1 VSKGQVTVEL
11 FRGRLRLRWRWQK
24 KRQTLTIGADTTMG
38 RAVANQ
44 IARSIEAD
52 MLTGNY
58 DESRKKYRVDAEPEI
73 EVVPM
78 VQGFLKT
85 IDRPS
90 PKHHALLNHVKR
102 EWSDREVESVGVK
115 EARLFLE
122 GLRVSAA
129 TFSAYLF
136 ILRAIWEWKK
146 IEPNPWDAIVA
157 PKISRLAPDPFTQEE
172 VEQILKA
179 FEDSYY
185 LNYVKVLLATGCRP
199 GEVSA
204 LQWGDVKSNGMLTI
218 SRSWSDREHRV
229 KETKTGKI
237 RQIPMTSGL
246 RSLLDAL
253 TGEHQCSDLILPGKQ
268 GGHINPKDFLTKH
281 WRSTLKR
288 AGIRYRPTYRTR
300 HTVWSHAI
308 AEGMPVAEAA
318 EYAGNRSETMIRHY
332 VGRVSRS
339 KLPDF
344 LNSNQ
349 ESDRSID

>member
-1 VSKGQVTVEL
+1 
-11 FRGRLRLRWRWQK
+11 
-24 KRQTLTIGADTTMG
+24 LTIGADTAMG

-52 MLTGNY
+52 ILTGNY
-58 DESRKKYRVDAEPEI
+58 DESLKRYRVDDAAVVR
-73 EVVPM
+73 VVPM
-78 VQGFLKT
+78 VQDFLKT

-90 PKHHALLNHVKR
+90 PKHKALLNHIKR
-102 EWSDREVESVGVK
+102 EWGDREVESIGVK
-115 EARLFLE
+115 ESRLFLE
-122 GLRVSAA
+122 SLRVSAA

-136 ILRAIWEWKK
+136 ILRSIWDWKK
-146 IEPNPWDAIVA
+146 VEVNPWDAIVA
-157 PKISRLAPDPFTQEE
+157 PKISRSAPDPFTQEE

-179 FEDSYY
+179 FEGSYY

-204 LQWGDVKSNGMLTI
+204 LQWGDVKGGMLTI
-218 SRSWSDREHRV
+218 ARSWSDREHRV

-237 RQIPMTSGL
+237 RQVPMTAGL
-246 RSLLDAL
+246 RSLLASIL
-253 TGEHQCSDLILPGKQ
+253 RGEDSDLILPGSR
-268 GGHINPKDFLTKH
+268 GGHINPKEFLTRH
-281 WRSTLKR
+281 WRPTLKR

-344 LNSNQ
+344 LKENPIDV
-349 ESDRSID
+349 EVDRGEC

>member
-1 VSKGQVTVEL
+1 MSKGQVTVEL

-24 KRQTLTIGADTTMG
+24 KRQTLTIGADTEMG
-38 RAVANQ
+38 WAVANQ

-58 DESRKKYRVDAEPEI
+58 DETRKKYRVDAEPEL

-90 PKHHALLNHVKR
+90 PKHRALLNHVKR
-102 EWSDREVESVGVK
+102 EWSDRDVESIGVK

-122 GLRVSAA
+122 NLKSSAA

-136 ILRAIWEWKK
+136 ILRSIWEWKK

-172 VEQILKA
+172 VELILKA
-179 FEDSYY
+179 FEGSYY
-185 LNYVKVLLATGCRP
+185 LNYLKILLATGCRP

-204 LQWGDVKSNGMLTI
+204 LQWGDVKAGMLTI
-218 SRSWSDREHRV
+218 SRSWSDRELRV
-229 KETKTGKI
+229 KETKTGKV
-237 RQIPMTSGL
+237 RQIPITTGL
-246 RSLLDAL
+246 AAL
-253 TGEHQCSDLILPGKQ
+253 FAEMRGDRQSSDLIVPGKQ
-268 GGHINPKDFLTKH
+268 GGHINPRDFLVRH
-281 WRSTLKR
+281 WRPILKR
-288 AGIRYRPTYRTR
+288 SGIRYRPTYRTR

>member
-1 VSKGQVTVEL
+1 V
-11 FRGRLRLRWRWQK
+11 
-24 KRQTLTIGADTTMG
+24 LTIGADTAMG

-52 MLTGNY
+52 ILTGNY
-58 DESRKKYRVDAEPEI
+58 DESRKKYRVDDVPEVQ
-73 EVVPM
+73 VVPM
-78 VQGFLKT
+78 VQAFLVT
-85 IDRPS
+85 LDRPS
-90 PKHHALLNHVKR
+90 PKHRALLNHVKR
-102 EWSDREVESVGVK
+102 EWSDRDVESIGVK

-122 GLRVSAA
+122 NLKSSAA

-136 ILRAIWEWKK
+136 ILRSIWDWKK
-146 IEPNPWDAIVA
+146 VDPNPWDAIVA
-157 PKISRLAPDPFTQEE
+157 PKISRLAPDPFTQDE
-172 VEQILKA
+172 VDRILKA
-179 FEDSYY
+179 FTNSYY
-185 LNYVKVLLATGCRP
+185 LNYLRVLLATGCRP

-204 LQWGDVKSNGMLTI
+204 LTWGDVQSNGMLTI
-218 SRSWSDREHRV
+218 SRSWSDRELRV
-229 KETKTGKI
+229 KETKTGKV
-237 RQIPMTSGL
+237 RQIPITSGL
-246 RSLLDAL
+246 HTLFTEMRGDRQS
-253 TGEHQCSDLILPGKQ
+253 SDLILPGKQ
-268 GGHINPKDFLTKH
+268 GGHINPRDFLLRH
-281 WRSTLKR
+281 WRPTLKS

>member
-1 VSKGQVTVEL
+1 MGKGQVTVEL
-11 FRGRLRLRWRWQK
+11 FRNRLRLRWRWNK
-24 KRQTLTIGADTTMG
+24 KRQTLTIGADTEMG

-58 DESRKKYRVDAEPEI
+58 DESLKKYRVDDAPVVK
-73 EVVPM
+73 VVPM
-78 VQGFLKT
+78 MEEFLKA

-90 PKHHALLNHVKR
+90 PKHRALLSHVKR
-102 EWSDREVESVGVK
+102 EWSDRDVESIGVT

-136 ILRAIWEWKK
+136 ILRSIWDWKK
-146 IEPNPWDAIVA
+146 IETNPWKSIVA
-157 PKISRLAPDPFTQEE
+157 PKISLEPADPFSEEE
-172 VEQILKA
+172 VERILKA

-185 LNYVKVLLATGCRP
+185 LNYVKVLLSTGCRP

-204 LQWGDVKSNGMLTI
+204 LRWGDFRNGMLHI
-218 SRSWSDREHRV
+218 DRSWSDRELRV
-229 KETKTGKI
+229 KETKTGKR
-237 RQIPMTSGL
+237 RQIPITEGL
-246 RSLLDAL
+246 RSLLTELSDGQAD
-253 TGEHQCSDLILPGKQ
+253 SDLLLPSRR
-268 GGHINPKDFLTKH
+268 GGHINPKDFLKKH
-281 WRSTLKR
+281 WRPTLEK

-318 EYAGNRSETMIRHY
+318 EYAGNRSETMLRHY

-339 KLPDF
+339 PLKDF
-344 LNSNQ
+344 LKTEHSI
-349 ESDRSID
+349 DRSIE